1 MPAKNMEY
9 IQTLT
14 KIPLDFQIYKL
25 HPALIHYPI
34 GLLMISIV
42 FYIFAAAKKSKG
54 AELVAVSNLI
64 AGSLM
69 SWAAVYSGLL
79 AERAVESKSVHDF
92 VELHEALGYGVAGFF
107 TLLSLWGLI
116 AYKRPT
122 GKVIPLF
129 LILILI
135 AGGALAVQAY
145 LGGFLVYDAGLGV
158 KK

>member
-1 MPAKNMEY
+1 
-9 IQTLT
+9 
-14 KIPLDFQIYKL
+14 
-25 HPALIHYPI
+25 
-34 GLLMISIV
+34 
-42 FYIFAAAKKSKG
+42 
-54 AELVAVSNLI
+54 
-64 AGSLM
+64 
-69 SWAAVYSGLL
+69 LL
-79 AERAVESKSVHDF
+79 AERAVESKAVHDF

-145 LGGFLVYDAGLGV
+145 LGGFLVYDAG
-158 KK
+158 

>member
-1 MPAKNMEY
+1 MEY

-14 KIPLDFQIYKL
+14 KLPLDFQIYKL

-34 GLLMISIV
+34 GLLMISIL
-42 FYIFAAAKKSKG
+42 FYLFAAAKKSKG
-54 AELVAVSNLI
+54 AELVAVSNMI

-69 SWAAVYSGLL
+69 SWAAVYSGVL
-79 AERAVESKSVHDF
+79 AEHAIETKVAHDF

-122 GKVIPLF
+122 GRVIPLF

-135 AGGALAVQAY
+135 AGAVLALQAY
-145 LGGFLVYDAGLGV
+145 VGGYLVYDAGLAV

>member
-1 MPAKNMEY
+1 MEY

-34 GLLMISIV
+34 GLMMISIL
-42 FYIFAAAKKSKG
+42 FYLFAAAKKSKG

-69 SWAAVYSGLL
+69 SWAAVYSGIL
-79 AERAVESKSVHDF
+79 AEQAVEHKAVHDF
-92 VELHEALGYGVAGFF
+92 VDLHEVLGYGVAGLFS
-107 TLLSLWGLI
+107 LLSLWGLI

-135 AGGALAVQAY
+135 AGGALALQAY
-145 LGGFLVYDAGLGV
+145 IGGYLVYDAGLGV